1 MAVSQEVR
9 NRSVIIILTII
20 IAGEYESV
28 SGDAIALFSTL
39 CMLQLNLYNPISTA
53 DVEEMKD

>member
-9 NRSVIIILTII
+9 IRSVTVILTII
-20 IAGEYESV
+20 IASKYESV

>member
-1 MAVSQEVR
+1 MAVSQELR
-9 NRSVIIILTII
+9 IRSLTVILTIV

-28 SGDAIALFSTL
+28 SGDAIALLSTL
-39 CMLQLNLYNPISTA
+39 CMLQLNLYNPVSTA

>member
-1 MAVSQEVR
+1 MKI
-9 NRSVIIILTII
+9 RSLTVILTII
-20 IAGEYESV
+20 IAGKYESV